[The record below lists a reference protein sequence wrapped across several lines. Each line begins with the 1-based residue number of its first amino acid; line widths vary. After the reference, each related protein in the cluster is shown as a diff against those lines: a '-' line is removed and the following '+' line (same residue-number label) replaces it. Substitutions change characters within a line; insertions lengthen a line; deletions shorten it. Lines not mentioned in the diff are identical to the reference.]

1 MELKQIEVTN
11 SVEVGLDYYN
21 DKFMISIWQS
31 ANDENPIEVEYTTDE
46 FIKNVVSLYSVPCSN
61 GVMRFPDN
69 SDTAQLLADTRTLIE
84 KLSNLETAIVNGT
97 QK

>member
-46 FIKNVVSLYSVPCSN
+46 FIKNVVSFVTT
-61 GVMRFPDN
+61 DH
-69 SDTAQLLADTRTLIE
+69 D
-84 KLSNLETAIVNGT
+84 
-97 QK
+97 